1 MRGLR
6 PSRFSMAIFGE
17 GLTCVK
23 CPCEAVISAS
33 TVQSL
38 QMASLAAETTGGQIL
53 IAFLPK
59 HDLRS
64 NLRVPNFPGGAC
76 PQTPLASSHLCKAVD
91 KWVLGC
97 VKAPPIFWHLYLK
110 DIVHSHST
118 QLLIMCNESQHSLV
132 SQNKNKNLSTALLC
146 IPSSTVP
153 V

>member
-1 MRGLR
+1 M
-6 PSRFSMAIFGE
+6 
-17 GLTCVK
+17 K

-38 QMASLAAETTGGQIL
+38 QIASLAAETTGGQIL

-76 PQTPLASSHLCKAVD
+76 PQTPLASSHLCEALD
-91 KWVLGC
+91 KWVLEC
-97 VKAPPIFWHLYLK
+97 VKAPPNFWHLYLK

-118 QLLIMCNESQHSLV
+118 QLLIMCNESQHL
-132 SQNKNKNLSTALLC
+132 QNKKKTCLRPCYAYPHPLYQFK
-146 IPSSTVP
+146 IAGSSPDTSWGVKISFS
-153 V
+153 